1 MKKIFLFA
9 ATAAM
14 LAACSSEELTG
25 VESAQQTTADNAIN
39 FSVYTPRT
47 VTRAGAAGDNNTAA
61 IQTKGFGILA
71 YYTDDEK
78 YDKENSK
85 PTFMYN
91 TKVTKSGTGTF
102 WEYNPVMYWPNEFGN
117 TATADYVDYV
127 SFFAYA
133 PYIDVTNE
141 TGIPTVKAIT
151 DYDAFA
157 AALGIV
163 YTKTVTPLTAITRT
177 EFEARYNGGTAY
189 GTDAAYYDAVKAQT
203 GAATVTNDTQAE
215 AALIAAGLV
224 KTETITVDNLAKYQ
238 AYIGAS
244 DEAAA
249 KAALD
254 NINKEQIQGKNIT
267 SITKNS
273 AQGDPIVKYVVDTDP
288 KTSVDLLWGVAADDA
303 ATKYASIISGYN
315 PIIAGKPF
323 IDMTKP
329 KKPADDELKWNL
341 RHALSKLN
349 VDIQYVADK
358 TTPAST
364 TPLDPDAAYTDA
376 ASEEINADETRIYV
390 RWIKIGGFVVKGAL
404 NLNNNIAN
412 KANWMSYDGNTA
424 LTTETVTF
432 FDGRK
437 DSKEGTE
444 NGEAANEQPQG
455 LNPVILENYSL
466 DPAAKTAGVT
476 KERVNLFG
484 VGAAANAP
492 IFVIPTGED
501 IDIEICYD
509 VETKDGN
516 LTTFISDGL
525 THGTSIENK
534 IRKTSKEIF
543 KTATPVKME
552 DNKFYTIHIILG
564 MTSVKFD
571 ASVNE
576 FTAIP
581 GVDVNL
587 PSNE

>member
-91 TKVTKSGTGTF
+91 TKVTSSGTGF

-151 DYDAFA
+151 DYNAFA
-157 AALGIV
+157 AALGIT
-163 YTKTVTPLTAITRT
+163 YTKTTTDAMTKA
-177 EFEARYNGGTAY
+177 EFEAAFNGGTPYA
-189 GTDAAYYDAVKAQT
+189 TDADYWAAVKAQT
-203 GAATVTNDTQAE
+203 GAASVADAAEAE
-215 AALIAAGLV
+215 AALIAAGLFHV
-224 KTETITVDNLAKYQ
+224 ETIKVENPNALTKYQ
-238 AYIGAS
+238 EYIGAS

-303 ATKYASIISGYN
+303 ATKYTSIISGYN
-315 PIIAGKPF
+315 PIIVGKPF

-358 TTPAST
+358 TTPAGGAIN
-364 TPLDPDAAYTDA
+364 PDDPYADAT
-376 ASEEINADETRIYV
+376 SETINKDETRIYV

-424 LTTETVTF
+424 LTTETITF

-437 DSKEGTE
+437 DGKEGTE

-476 KERVNLFG
+476 KTRVNLFG
-484 VGAAANAP
+484 VGAATDAP

-534 IRKTSKEIF
+534 IRKTSKDIF
-543 KTATPVKME
+543 GATTKME

-564 MTSVKFD
+564 MTSVKFE

-576 FTAIP
+576 FTEIP
-581 GVDVNL
+581 GVNVNL